1 MRLFM
6 FIAIAD
12 SSIFCNQFFAFM
24 TCKLYL
30 PELLIWTVK
39 WEQAVPQTMVLALKK
54 IFVASNFWEIFWM
67 VTSLQLNMSL
77 CLDLILM
84 IKYPFVNKE
93 SRMNFY
99 IFGSIS
105 IAFVFGIVNVGYLNT
120 A

>member
-1 MRLFM
+1 MKLFM

-39 WEQAVPQTMVLALKK
+39 WEQAVPQLMVLALKK

-67 VTSLQLNMSL
+67 MTTL
-77 CLDLILM
+77 
-84 IKYPFVNKE
+84 
-93 SRMNFY
+93 
-99 IFGSIS
+99 
-105 IAFVFGIVNVGYLNT
+105 
-120 A
+120 